1 MKKYFPLVVVLAFT
15 HSLYGQF
22 SVSSPNNYLHIT
34 NESDIDAVFLFDGID
49 ATTEISYN
57 GTANFEWRRYDNSF
71 VANTRNF
78 SPDNASGYIL
88 YDKTNNTPVHY
99 IWVIDYS
106 LYPIALNSVA
116 PDGNCQKLTL
126 NTDFDIPEL
135 VYYDKNNTRKT
146 LKRTFTVSYT
156 DYIYKD
162 STWQDEEKSSTH
174 TAPFTQIELDAPK
187 KNVTIC
193 IVGDNFAKEMNLS
206 EANICFDYTAVA
218 VESHI
223 KATIEKR
230 SGTNEYLRDNSVT
243 GTIRGSGPLVV
254 YLENQSNTP
263 VVAFYEWKI
272 YRSSTP
278 ENYFRYSEENIR
290 YSFNET
296 GDYTAVLK
304 VLNGDGSCF
313 SEDSVKIN
321 VLESLLEVPN
331 AFSPNGDGFNEEFRV
346 VFKSLNTYKI
356 TIFNRWGRVVYQS
369 TDPSKGWDGR
379 IGRSVAAAGTYY
391 YVIEATGT
399 DRYSEGKHKGRNIMY
414 NLKGHINLFK

>member
-1 MKKYFPLVVVLAFT
+1 MKKNL
-15 HSLYGQF
+15 SLIVIMVFAYNVYGQF
-22 SVSSPNNYLHIT
+22 SVSSLNEYMQIT
-34 NESDIDAVFLFDGID
+34 MEQNIDAVFLFNGID

-57 GTANFEWRRYDNSF
+57 GSANFEWRQYNNSF

-78 SPDNASGYIL
+78 SPDDATGYIL
-88 YDKTNNTPVHY
+88 YDKTNNQPLHY

-106 LYPIALNSVA
+106 QYPIALNSIITN
-116 PDGNCQKLTL
+116 GNCQKLTL
-126 NTDFDIPEL
+126 NTNFDIPEL

-146 LKRTFTVSYT
+146 LKRTFTVDYT

-162 STWQDEEKSSTH
+162 SLWQDDEKKSTH
-174 TAPFTQIELDAPK
+174 TAPFAQIELEAPK
-187 KNVTIC
+187 KDVNIC
-193 IVGDNFAKEMNLS
+193 ITGDNFAKEMNIT
-206 EANICFDYTAVA
+206 EASICIDYKAVA

-230 SGTNEYLRDNSVT
+230 SGTNEYLRDNSVS
-243 GTIRGSGPLVV
+243 GTVRGSGPLVV
-254 YLENQSNTP
+254 YLENQANSP
-263 VVAFYEWKI
+263 VVAFYEWRV

-278 ENYFRYSEENIR
+278 DNYFRYSEENIR

-304 VLNGDGSCF
+304 VLNADGSCF

-321 VLESLLEVPN
+321 VLESMLDVPN
-331 AFSPNGDGFNEEFRV
+331 AFSPNGDGFNDEFRV
-346 VFKSLNTYKI
+346 VFKSLKSYKI
-356 TIFNRWGRVVYQS
+356 TIYNRWGRVVYQS

-379 IGRSVAAAGTYY
+379 IGRNVAASGTYY

-399 DRYSEGKHKGRNIMY
+399 DRYSEGKYKDRNVMY